1 MSGVTVVSDPT
12 FQRLDTR
19 RKQIWEQA
27 KGLADR
33 AAEENR
39 DMDGQETSQW
49 ETLMAE
55 MRKLDQR
62 KSDIQTGLERESLAE
77 ARTAALLGQPPDPDG
92 PPGGNGGYA
101 PVDPAMEERAL
112 REFCS
117 GKGPKVYECRLPTAL
132 ERRAWGAG
140 VESRVL
146 GDVVQGTITTGVPLP
161 TSFVGQLYRFLVDTS
176 SIRQTNPTVYT
187 TSSGENL
194 AVPRSTAE
202 GSATWTAEGAA
213 LPPSDPTLSSV
224 TLGAY
229 KVAKLIQISS
239 ELLADTGFDIVG
251 YLAEH
256 AGRNLGIAVDTA
268 YVAGTGT
275 SQPTGFTN
283 ATSGA
288 PIALTAVTGTGS
300 LIGLPT
306 SGTVVGAD
314 VLIELYHSVIPQY
327 RARSSFVMHD
337 NTIKVVRKLKDT
349 TGQYLWQPALVA
361 GQPDTI
367 LGRPVFADPHM
378 PLIGTSTTP
387 IGFGDFGGYFIRDVT
402 PIRFE
407 RSDDFA
413 FGTDLVSF
421 RAIYRTDGKLGDTSA
436 VKLYATAAS

>member
-1 MSGVTVVSDPT
+1 MSGVVTQDPT
-12 FQRLDTR
+12 VKRLQDR
-19 RKQIWEQA
+19 RTTVLHQA
-27 KGLADR
+27 RALADR

-39 DMDGQETSQW
+39 DMSGEENRQW
-49 ETLMAE
+49 EEAMSE
-55 MRKLDQR
+55 M
-62 KSDIQTGLERESLAE
+62 KSIDARVENILTGEERAQLAE
-77 ARTAALLGQPPDPDG
+77 ARTAAILGQPQDPNAPGADTSG
-92 PPGGNGGYA
+92 IPPA
-101 PVDPAMEERAL
+101 VSAEQEARAL
-112 REFCS
+112 RDFCS
-117 GKGPKVYECRLPTAL
+117 GKGPKSYEVRLPTAI
-132 ERRAWGAG
+132 ERRAWTGPQYRA
-140 VESRVL
+140 L

-161 TSFVGQLYRFLVDTS
+161 TSFVGQLYRYLVDTS

-194 AVPRSTAE
+194 AVPRSTSE
-202 GSATWTAEGAA
+202 GSATWFAEGALLTA
-213 LPPSDPTLSSV
+213 SDPVLSSV
-224 TLGAY
+224 TLSAY

-288 PIALTAVTGTGS
+288 TIALTAVTGTGS
-300 LIGLPT
+300 LVGLPT

-327 RARSSFVMHD
+327 RARASFVMND
-337 NTIKVVRKLKDT
+337 LTIKVVRKLKDT

-378 PLIGTSTTP
+378 PTIGTSTTP
-387 IGFGDFGGYFIRDVT
+387 IAFGDFGGYFIRDVT

-413 FGTDLVSF
+413 FGNDLVSF
-421 RAIYRTDGKLGDTSA
+421 RAIYRTDGKLGDTNA